1 MRHRL
6 HPRAHGLRKGDEHP
20 AYTPP
25 YGTLYLL
32 PLWLSLGPVGQ
43 MSGECPAFDRPT
55 PGPRSES
62 HSNHT
67 HVVTQPR
74 DITKFACVALW
85 QHRRCTDH
93 PVRNLAC
100 NNWSAIARQI
110 SPLSVM
116 ARSMGSEAVAYKF
129 WECSVPGLWA
139 YYASSIDV
147 ISLCRFCSTGIKSWL
162 LKCIG
167 VGAGYNQTL
176 TLYYCKKN
184 FKQLKTS
191 CKDDCNHT
199 TKTANIKKA
208 LLLSSTSPCSQCAD
222 K

>member
-55 PGPRSES
+55 PRPRSES

-139 YYASSIDV
+139 YYASSVDI
-147 ISLCRFCSTGIKSWL
+147 ISLCRFCSTGIKRWL

-176 TLYYCKKN
+176 TLYYRK
-184 FKQLKTS
+184 KTS
-191 CKDDCNHT
+191 NSWKHFVRT
-199 TKTANIKKA
+199 TVAESHN
-208 LLLSSTSPCSQCAD
+208 
-222 K
+222 